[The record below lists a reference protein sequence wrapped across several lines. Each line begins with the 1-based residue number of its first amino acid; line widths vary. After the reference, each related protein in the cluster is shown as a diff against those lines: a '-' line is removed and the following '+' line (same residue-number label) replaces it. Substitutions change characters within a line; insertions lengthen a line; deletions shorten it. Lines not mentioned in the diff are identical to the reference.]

1 MKGDVHSIS
10 SSPLL
15 TTQHTTYLTSFLLP
29 LAFVTFTPVPKLSE
43 TMLHFAR
50 FFILRDDER
59 CEDLKYECLA
69 KGLS

>member
-1 MKGDVHSIS
+1 VKGDVHSSS

-15 TTQHTTYLTSFLLP
+15 ATQHTKYLTSFLLP
-29 LAFVTFTPVPKLSE
+29 LAFVTFMPVPKLSE
-43 TMLHFAR
+43 IMPNFAH

-59 CEDLKYECLA
+59 CGGLKYECLA